1 MNSKSFLSKSF
12 AHFKEMPLL
21 LKIIFIGSLF
31 AIVEAL
37 FDIIQMKP
45 ILFDYFNSG
54 FPKNFP
60 VIWYAYSILINIF
73 AIIVYLKRSYSL
85 LKKYLY
91 LTVGLLVIAFL
102 NSAYSINFVPAEQK
116 TAMMLM
122 YAAFYIV
129 AGLLVVYHFKQKKY
143 FNQV

>member
-102 NSAYSINFVPAEQK
+102 NSAYSINFVPSEQK

-122 YAAFYIV
+122 YTVFYVV